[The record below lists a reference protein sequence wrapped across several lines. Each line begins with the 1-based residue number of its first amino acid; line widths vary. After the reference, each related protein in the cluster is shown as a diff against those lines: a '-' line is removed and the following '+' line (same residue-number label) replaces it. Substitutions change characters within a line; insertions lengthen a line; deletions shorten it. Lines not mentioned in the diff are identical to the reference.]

1 MVMSSVAFYLAFIAL
16 LVGERL
22 CELVLSARNARR
34 VMAEGGKEV
43 GQRHFR
49 VMTVLHTA
57 FLVAC
62 VAEVLLLER
71 PFPGA
76 PGWAALG
83 VALLA
88 QALRYWAVFTLGYR
102 WNTRIIFLPGAEPV
116 TAGPYRIMRHPNYL
130 AVILELAAVPLIH
143 GAYLTSITFSLAN
156 ALMLLVRI
164 RAEEAALGAEYAR
177 AFSNHRRFIPRRQ

>member
-1 MVMSSVAFYLAFIAL
+1 MMSSVALYLTFIGL
-16 LVGERL
+16 LVVERL
-22 CELVLSARNARR
+22 GELVLSTRNARR
-34 VMAEGGKEV
+34 VFALGGKEL

-62 VAEVLLLER
+62 VAEVLLLQR

-76 PGWAALG
+76 PGWAALA

-88 QALRYWAVFTLGYR
+88 QALRYWAILTLGHR
-102 WNTRIIFLPGAEPV
+102 WNTRIIFLPGATPV
-116 TAGPYRIMRHPNYL
+116 TSGPYRFIRHPNYL
-130 AVILELAAVPLIH
+130 AVIMELAAVPLIH
-143 GAYLTSITFSLAN
+143 GAYLTSIGFSLAN

-177 AFSNHRRFIPRRQ
+177 AFSNHGRFIPGQR